1 MLFLYSKSYNQK
13 PSIQSILVLNH
24 RYLMKDKI
32 LFISSVLV
40 AFLFGIFSTYL
51 YMTKQQMDRVI
62 QTKQQNPIHINN
74 QNGSNQANNTL
85 VELEDYANNIAT
97 GKLSTDPNAKISSPS
112 INDYSQQQALSIVND
127 MPDYVLGQYV
137 DKFMAKG
144 ASDVISDKRRFAQ
157 RAVEE
162 LYKSNDNQPLVGDVK
177 LSLNQV
183 IPPTSL
189 DTSTLNKDTKLFA
202 HLDTDGKVPSSPFV
216 FVKWVNNQTG
226 QVLLFEKKNIIAGTN
241 QNWVSF
247 KPYDGW
253 TPGSYDIR
261 FYQFTSELQ
270 PIAQL
275 TYNVYSVVE

>member
-1 MLFLYSKSYNQK
+1 
-13 PSIQSILVLNH
+13 
-24 RYLMKDKI
+24 MKDKT

-40 AFLFGIFSTYL
+40 AFLFGVLSTYL
-51 YMTKQQMDRVI
+51 FMTKQQMDRVM
-62 QTKQQNPIHINN
+62 QTKRQTPIDTNN
-74 QNGSNQANNTL
+74 QNGSNQVSNTL
-85 VELEDYANNIAT
+85 VELERYANNIGA
-97 GKLSTDPNAKISSPS
+97 GKLSADPNTKVSSPS
-112 INDYSQQQALSIVND
+112 INDYSQQQAINIVND
-127 MPDYVLGQYV
+127 MPDYVLSQYV

-144 ASDVISDKRRFAQ
+144 SSDVISDKRRFAQ

-177 LSLNQV
+177 LSLSQV
-183 IPPTSL
+183 MPPNSL

-202 HLDTDGKVPSSPFV
+202 HLDTDGKAPASPFV

-226 QVLLFEKKNIIAGTN
+226 QVLLFEKKNIIADSN

-253 TPGSYDIR
+253 TSGSYDIR

-275 TYNVYSVVE
+275 TYNIYSVIE

>member
-1 MLFLYSKSYNQK
+1 
-13 PSIQSILVLNH
+13 
-24 RYLMKDKI
+24 MKDKT

-40 AFLFGIFSTYL
+40 AFLFGVLSTYL
-51 YMTKQQMDRVI
+51 FMTKQQMDRVM
-62 QTKQQNPIHINN
+62 QTKRQTPIDTNN
-74 QNGSNQANNTL
+74 QNGSNQVSNTL
-85 VELEDYANNIAT
+85 VELESYANNIGA
-97 GKLSTDPNAKISSPS
+97 GKLSADPNTKVSSPS
-112 INDYSQQQALSIVND
+112 INDYSQQQAINIVND

-144 ASDVISDKRRFAQ
+144 SSDVISDKRRFAQ

-177 LSLNQV
+177 LSLSQV
-183 IPPTSL
+183 MPPNSL

-202 HLDTDGKVPSSPFV
+202 HLDTDGKAPASPFV

-226 QVLLFEKKNIIAGTN
+226 QVLLFEKKNIIADSN

-253 TPGSYDIR
+253 TSGSYDIR

-275 TYNVYSVVE
+275 TYNIYSVIE

>member
-1 MLFLYSKSYNQK
+1 
-13 PSIQSILVLNH
+13 
-24 RYLMKDKI
+24 MKDKT

-40 AFLFGIFSTYL
+40 AFLFGVLSTYL
-51 YMTKQQMDRVI
+51 FMTKQQMDRVM
-62 QTKQQNPIHINN
+62 QTKRQTPIDTNN
-74 QNGSNQANNTL
+74 QNGSNQVSNTL
-85 VELEDYANNIAT
+85 VELESYANNIGA
-97 GKLSTDPNAKISSPS
+97 GKLSADPNTKVSSPS
-112 INDYSQQQALSIVND
+112 INDYSQQQAINIVND

-144 ASDVISDKRRFAQ
+144 SSDVISDKRRFAQ

-177 LSLNQV
+177 LSLSQV
-183 IPPTSL
+183 MPPNSL

-202 HLDTDGKVPSSPFV
+202 HLDTDGKAPASPFV

-226 QVLLFEKKNIIAGTN
+226 QVLLFEKKNIIADSN

-253 TPGSYDIR
+253 TSGSYDIR
-261 FYQFTSELQ
+261 LYQFTSELQ

-275 TYNVYSVVE
+275 TYNIYSVIE

>member
-1 MLFLYSKSYNQK
+1 
-13 PSIQSILVLNH
+13 
-24 RYLMKDKI
+24 MKDKT

-40 AFLFGIFSTYL
+40 AFLFGVLSTYL
-51 YMTKQQMDRVI
+51 FMTKQQMDRVM
-62 QTKQQNPIHINN
+62 QTKRQTPIDTNN
-74 QNGSNQANNTL
+74 QNGSNQVSNTL
-85 VELEDYANNIAT
+85 VELDSYANNIGA
-97 GKLSTDPNAKISSPS
+97 GKLSADPNTKVSSPS
-112 INDYSQQQALSIVND
+112 INDYSQQQAINIVND

-144 ASDVISDKRRFAQ
+144 SSDVISDKRRFAQ

-177 LSLNQV
+177 LSLSQV
-183 IPPTSL
+183 MPPNSL

-202 HLDTDGKVPSSPFV
+202 HLDTDGKAPASPFV

-226 QVLLFEKKNIIAGTN
+226 QVLLFEKKNIIADSN

-253 TPGSYDIR
+253 TSGSYDIR

-275 TYNVYSVVE
+275 TYNIYSVIE

>member
-1 MLFLYSKSYNQK
+1 
-13 PSIQSILVLNH
+13 
-24 RYLMKDKI
+24 MKDKT
-32 LFISSVLV
+32 LFISSVLL
-40 AFLFGIFSTYL
+40 AFLFGVLSTYL
-51 YMTKQQMDRVI
+51 FMTKQQMDRVM
-62 QTKQQNPIHINN
+62 QTKRQTPIDTNN
-74 QNGSNQANNTL
+74 QNGSNQVSNTL
-85 VELEDYANNIAT
+85 VELESYANNIGA
-97 GKLSTDPNAKISSPS
+97 GKLSADPNTKVSSPS
-112 INDYSQQQALSIVND
+112 INDYSQQQAINIVND

-144 ASDVISDKRRFAQ
+144 SSDVISDKRRFAQ

-177 LSLNQV
+177 LSLSQV
-183 IPPTSL
+183 MPPNSL

-202 HLDTDGKVPSSPFV
+202 HLDTDGKAPASPFV

-226 QVLLFEKKNIIAGTN
+226 QVLLFEKKNIIADSN

-253 TPGSYDIR
+253 TSGSYDIR

-275 TYNVYSVVE
+275 TYNIYSVIE

>member
-1 MLFLYSKSYNQK
+1 
-13 PSIQSILVLNH
+13 
-24 RYLMKDKI
+24 MKDKT

-40 AFLFGIFSTYL
+40 AFLFGVLSTYL
-51 YMTKQQMDRVI
+51 FMTKQQMDRVM
-62 QTKQQNPIHINN
+62 QTKQQTPIDTNN
-74 QNGSNQANNTL
+74 QNGSNQASNTL
-85 VELEDYANNIAT
+85 VKLESYANNIGA
-97 GKLSTDPNAKISSPS
+97 GKLSADPNTKVSSPS
-112 INDYSQQQALSIVND
+112 INDYSQQQAINIVND

-144 ASDVISDKRRFAQ
+144 SSDVISDKRRFAQ

-177 LSLNQV
+177 LSLSQV
-183 IPPTSL
+183 MPPNSL

-202 HLDTDGKVPSSPFV
+202 HLDTDGKAPASPFV

-226 QVLLFEKKNIIAGTN
+226 QVLLFEKKNIIADSN

-253 TPGSYDIR
+253 TSGSYDIR

-275 TYNVYSVVE
+275 TYNIYSVIE

>member
-1 MLFLYSKSYNQK
+1 
-13 PSIQSILVLNH
+13 
-24 RYLMKDKI
+24 MKDKI
-32 LFISSVLV
+32 LFILSVLV
-40 AFLFGIFSTYL
+40 AFLFGVLSTYL
-51 YMTKQQMDRVI
+51 FMTKQQMDRVM
-62 QTKQQNPIHINN
+62 QTKRQTPIDTNN
-74 QNGSNQANNTL
+74 QNGSNQVSNTL
-85 VELEDYANNIAT
+85 VELESYANNIGA
-97 GKLSTDPNAKISSPS
+97 GKLSADPNTKVSSPS
-112 INDYSQQQALSIVND
+112 INDYSQQQAINIVND

-144 ASDVISDKRRFAQ
+144 SSDVISDKRRFAQ

-177 LSLNQV
+177 LSLSQV
-183 IPPTSL
+183 MPPNSL

-202 HLDTDGKVPSSPFV
+202 HLDTDGKAPASPFV

-226 QVLLFEKKNIIAGTN
+226 QVLLFEKKNIIADSN

-253 TPGSYDIR
+253 TSGSYDIR

-275 TYNVYSVVE
+275 TYNIYSVIE

>member
-1 MLFLYSKSYNQK
+1 
-13 PSIQSILVLNH
+13 
-24 RYLMKDKI
+24 MKDKT

-40 AFLFGIFSTYL
+40 AFLFGVLSTYL
-51 YMTKQQMDRVI
+51 FMTKQQMDRVM
-62 QTKQQNPIHINN
+62 QTKRQTPIDTNN
-74 QNGSNQANNTL
+74 QNGSNQVSNTL
-85 VELEDYANNIAT
+85 VELERYANNIGA
-97 GKLSTDPNAKISSPS
+97 GKLSADPNTKVSSPS
-112 INDYSQQQALSIVND
+112 INDYSQQQAINIVND
-127 MPDYVLGQYV
+127 MPDYVLSQYV

-144 ASDVISDKRRFAQ
+144 SSDVISDKRRFAQ

-177 LSLNQV
+177 LSLSQV
-183 IPPTSL
+183 MPPNSL

-202 HLDTDGKVPSSPFV
+202 HLDTDGKAPASPFV

-226 QVLLFEKKNIIAGTN
+226 QVLLFEKKNIIADSN

-253 TPGSYDIR
+253 TSGSYDIR

-275 TYNVYSVVE
+275 TYNIYSVID